1 MEKTAPNASRLIIVQ
16 LVPDLQSGGVEKGT
30 LEVAKAIVDA
40 GHSSIVISSGG
51 RLVEKLEA
59 EGSTHVQWN
68 LGKKS
73 PFTFLQTSKLRAW
86 MIENNIDII
95 HARSRLPAWVAWL
108 AWRKIPAD
116 SRPHF
121 ITTMH
126 GLNSVSRYSKV
137 MTYGEKVIAVS
148 HTVKKY
154 ILENYPDTPED
165 KIVTIARGI
174 DTAEFPFGYQP
185 DQVWLEQWYQ
195 AFPQTRGKWLVTL
208 PGRLTRLKG
217 HNDFID
223 VIKLL
228 KVNNPDVHGLI
239 VGGEDPKRQ
248 QYAQELYRRVKD
260 EGLGDDI
267 TFTGFRSDMK
277 QIYANS
283 AAVLSLSTKPE
294 SFGRTAVEAV
304 SLGKAVIAYD
314 HGGVGETLANVYPV
328 GLVPLK
334 DASAVAILCK
344 QLYEG
349 SIQPPQY
356 PQTYYN
362 KQEMLDKTLA
372 LYESLI

>member
-1 MEKTAPNASRLIIVQ
+1 MKKNISNRSQLSIVQ
-16 LVPDLQSGGVEKGT
+16 LVPDLESGGVEKGT
-30 LEVAKAIVDA
+30 LEVAKAIVDE
-40 GHSSIVISSGG
+40 GHNSIVISSGG

-59 EGSTHVQWN
+59 EGSVHVQWD

-73 PFTFLQTSKLRAW
+73 PFTLLQASKLRAW
-86 MIENNIDII
+86 VIEKNIDII
-95 HARSRLPAWVAWL
+95 HVRSRLPAWVAWL

-148 HTVKKY
+148 NTVKKY

-174 DTAEFPFGYQP
+174 DTSEFPFGYQP

-239 VGGEDPKRQ
+239 VGGEDPKRHK
-248 QYAQELYRRVKD
+248 YAQELYRCVKD

-334 DASAVAILCK
+334 DVSEVAILCQ

-349 SIQPPQY
+349 SIQPPQHQ
-356 PQTYYN
+356 QTYYK